1 MPEPA
6 PWIVAGRY
14 EVGEIVGRGGY
25 GMVRRAIDRKT
36 GQPVAMKVL
45 SADAGRDPHLVERM
59 LREQQAMVALAGT
72 CAVTAIDLCRLQS
85 GAPCLVM
92 EWLEGRDLERQMSDW
107 ESAGETPSVPDLL
120 QLLQPLT
127 ETLQRAHE
135 LGIVHRD
142 LKPANIFLIDGVKL
156 SEKGAVR
163 LLDFGLSRM
172 RTAAPLTAV
181 GMVMGSPSYI
191 PPETWRGNS
200 ALIDHRADLYSL
212 AVIVFRGLAGRLP
225 FETPSLIQKLELV
238 TTAERP
244 SVCAL
249 RPDLPGTVDDW
260 MRRALAIEPDQR
272 FQSAHEFYDALV
284 LALSGSPFTLAD
296 DEVSGVRELPLP
308 LPDAH
313 ESKNVLALAWERATS
328 LLHRFI
334 GQKAPEPA
342 KPKTERSAPEHEQ
355 PKESSPAATAGRP
368 LEATRDSDATLNAAE
383 AELDAVL
390 GAGDR
395 PSVAWLDDSDVED
408 LPPESAHAAP
418 VPELETATTSDA
430 TAPIDAA
437 PALEP
442 TSGTSAPSAPESAP
456 PPKKKRRAAAKP
468 KPKTPKKAAPKKAPK
483 PKKEPKTAKK
493 AASKKAKPKAKKK
506 R

>member
-1 MPEPA
+1 MADAA

-14 EVGEIVGRGGY
+14 EVGEVVGRGGY
-25 GMVRRAIDRKT
+25 GMVRRALDRKT
-36 GQPVAMKVL
+36 GKPVAMKVL
-45 SADAGRDPHLVERM
+45 SADAGKDPHLVERM

-72 CAVTAIDLCRLQS
+72 CAVTAVDLCRLPS

-92 EWLEGRDLERQMSDW
+92 EWLEGRDLERQLSDW
-107 ESAGETPSVPDLL
+107 EAAAQKPSSA
-120 QLLQPLT
+120 QLLQILRPIT

-142 LKPANIFLIDGVKL
+142 IKPANIFLIDGVSL

-212 AVIVFRGLAGRLP
+212 AVIVFRALAGRLP
-225 FETPSLIQKLELV
+225 FETSSLIQKLELV

-249 RPDLPGTVDDW
+249 RPDLPGTMDDW
-260 MRRALAIEPDQR
+260 MRRALAIDPDHR
-272 FQSAHEFYDALV
+272 FQSAHELYDALV
-284 LALSGSPFTLAD
+284 LALSGSPFALAD

-308 LPDAH
+308 AAETH
-313 ESKNVLALAWERATS
+313 ESKNLLALAWERATS

-334 GQKAPEPA
+334 GQKSATDPV
-342 KPKTERSAPEHEQ
+342 KGSAPRHEP
-355 PKESSPAATAGRP
+355 PKPSSSGSPAPA
-368 LEATRDSDATLNAAE
+368 EANTEASAREVTTRASEAELNAAE

-390 GAGDR
+390 GDGDR
-395 PSVAWLDDSDVED
+395 PSVAWLDANEVED
-408 LPPESAHAAP
+408 ATPESAEASEAP
-418 VPELETATTSDA
+418 QDEMPLPEIS
-430 TAPIDAA
+430 A
-437 PALEP
+437 PAEP
-442 TSGTSAPSAPESAP
+442 EPA
-456 PPKKKRRAAAKP
+456 RKP
-468 KPKTPKKAAPKKAPK
+468 KAKRQRAPRAQKKVDKKSPV
-483 PKKEPKTAKK
+483 KKGAQAKK
-493 AASKKAKPKAKKK
+493 AAKSVKKKPAKQPKAKTKAKK
-506 R
+506 RK